1 MIWYGLATVL
11 PAALIALACV
21 LQGMWCFA
29 ALLGM
34 TLYVVLMDSAPLAPL
49 AKRDDEQSLRLGDC
63 LTICLGVVHFVV
75 LGLAVWGLTQGTMG
89 VWHVLAL
96 GSAVGLWL
104 GQVSNPN
111 AHELIHRSGRGY
123 RALGV
128 AIYVSLL
135 FGHHVSAH
143 RLVHHVHVA
152 TDKDPNSAKRGEGF
166 YRFWF
171 RAWWGSFVA
180 GWRAEKAR
188 RQKRPSW
195 KHPYL
200 IYSLGAGLC
209 LLGAFGISGGWGV
222 VALVAVTGHAQV
234 QLLLADYV
242 QHYGLRRSLIK
253 AGRYEPVKAY
263 HSWNAPHWYS
273 AAMMLNAPHHSDHH
287 LFPDRKFPQLDVSPD
302 LPMLPYSMPVM
313 AVIALC
319 PPWWR
324 HVMDC
329 RLADLTVRPSES

>member
-1 MIWYGLATVL
+1 MIWYGLATLLPVVL
-11 PAALIALACV
+11 IVLACV
-21 LQGMWCFA
+21 LQAVWCFA
-29 ALLGM
+29 ALVGM
-34 TLYVVLMDSAPLAPL
+34 TLYVVMMDAVPTAPL
-49 AKRDDEQSLRLGDC
+49 AKREDARSLRAGDR
-63 LTICLGVVHFVV
+63 LTLCLGIVHFLV
-75 LGLAVWGLTQGTMG
+75 LGLAVWGLTRGALG
-89 VWHVLAL
+89 VGQILAL

-111 AHELIHRSGRGY
+111 AHELIHRSGRGH

-166 YRFWF
+166 YRFWW
-171 RAWWGSFVA
+171 RAWRGSFVA
-180 GWRAEKAR
+180 GWRAENAR
-188 RQKRPSW
+188 RHERPAW

-200 IYSLGAGLC
+200 IYCAGAALC
-209 LLGAFGISGGWGV
+209 LLGAYGVSGGWGV
-222 VALVAVTGHAQV
+222 IALIAVTGHAQV

-242 QHYGLRRSLIK
+242 QHYGLRRQLVK
-253 AGRYEPVKAY
+253 TGRYEPVKAH

-287 LFPDRKFPQLDVSPD
+287 LYPDRTFSQLDVSPD

-313 AVIALC
+313 AVVALC

-324 HVMDC
+324 RVMDQ
-329 RLADLTVRPSES
+329 RVMAVS